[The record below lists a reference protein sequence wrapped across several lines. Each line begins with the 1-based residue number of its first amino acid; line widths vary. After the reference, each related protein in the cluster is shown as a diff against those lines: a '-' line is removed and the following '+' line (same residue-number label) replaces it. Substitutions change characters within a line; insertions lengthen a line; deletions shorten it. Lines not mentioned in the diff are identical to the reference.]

1 MHGDPSSH
9 SYHEHALFDE
19 LSATPAVS
27 AAAPRISVGPMVGGV
42 TAQSAKVFVRTVN
55 AGAVRIEYS
64 RDAAFS
70 TPTFTPATMTAAIN
84 DFTTI
89 HSLNGLVPE
98 SFYFY
103 RVHVDGQLQ
112 QTPLHTFKTFP
123 VAGTVRNFSF
133 AVTADLINASTN
145 SAVGAPAYASL
156 AADNPLFMLQI
167 GDFDHRNPGSLTAM
181 RAMHRSV
188 LGPTTASGADFER
201 YIAANMPVAHVWDD
215 HDYGINN
222 GDKTFA
228 GRSSALKAFREYYP
242 TPNAP
247 NLAGIWH
254 SFSAGQIDVMMLDVR
269 SQRDPVTTSEGP
281 GKSMLD
287 GDNIANGQKAW
298 LKAALLNSTATWKF
312 VVSGVPFNP
321 TTKPAD
327 AWGAYATE
335 RNELLNFI
343 RSNDIEGVIIVSG
356 DLHSGGG
363 IDNGT
368 NAGVPEITVPHTNL
382 NTSQFSSGP
391 VGTWSQGVISGVN
404 NPGYALIQVDA
415 TGVTLQVKG
424 ANGQVKKSL
433 RLTDDPA
440 PPPPPPPSGQ
450 IVYRINTGGPQIA
463 GSPAWSADT
472 TAAPSPFSNATTGG
486 NSAVGTSTAVIN
498 MTHPSIPAGTPM
510 SIFQN
515 ERFDKAGVPNLL
527 WDFPVTPGQY
537 EVRLYFAE
545 TNATTSIVG
554 GRVFDVMIEGA
565 TRLDNYDIFAE
576 VGRNKAMVKSFI
588 VTSDANLDIDF
599 LRVTQNPTVTGIE
612 ILRDGAVAAS
622 LTAGAP
628 KLASAGVVL
637 SSMTAFQFVGP
648 LQIDNAI
655 AVFSDRFAHR
665 GIRLEAAA
673 ALQRAWESTLTF
685 EALDP
690 VSVNNAWA
698 ASRAAADSA
707 KLTSV
712 FSRPLDIPRSSAL
725 DAAFAELLPHEVAAS
740 RN

>member
-1 MHGDPSSH
+1 LHGDPSSH
-9 SYHEHALFDE
+9 SQHEHPLLDE
-19 LSATPAVS
+19 LSATLAVS
-27 AAAPRISVGPMVGGV
+27 AAAPRLSVGPMVGGV
-42 TAQSAKVFVRTVN
+42 TAQSVKVFVRTVN

-70 TPTFTPATMTAAIN
+70 TSIFTPATTTAAIN

-98 SFYFY
+98 SVYFC

-123 VAGTVRNFSF
+123 VTGTVRNFSF

-145 SAVGAPAYASL
+145 PAVGAPAYASL

-167 GDFDHRNPGSLTAM
+167 GDFDHRNPGSLVAM
-181 RAMHRSV
+181 RGMHRSV
-188 LGPTTASGADFER
+188 LGPTTASGADFDQH
-201 YIAANMPVAHVWDD
+201 IAANMPVFHVWDD

-228 GRSSALKAFREYYP
+228 GRPSALKAFREYYP
-242 TPNAP
+242 TPNTP
-247 NLAGIWH
+247 NPAGIWH

-269 SQRDPVTTSEGP
+269 SQRDPVTTPDGP

-382 NTSQFSSGP
+382 NTSQFGSGP
-391 VGTWSQGVISGVN
+391 VGTWSEGVISGVN
-404 NPGYALIQVDA
+404 NPGYVLIQVDA

-424 ANGQVKKSL
+424 TNGQVKKLL
-433 RLTDDPA
+433 RLTDDST
-440 PPPPPPPSGQ
+440 PPPGP
-450 IVYRINTGGPQIA
+450 IIYRINAGGPQIA
-463 GSPAWSADT
+463 GSAAWSADT
-472 TAAPSPFSNATTGG
+472 PTAPSPFSNATSGG

-498 MTHPSIPAGTPM
+498 MTHPSIPLGTPM

-545 TNATTSIVG
+545 TNAATSIVG
-554 GRVFDVMIEGA
+554 GRVFDVVIEGA

-576 VGRNKAMVKSFI
+576 VGRNKAVVKSFL
-588 VTSDANLDIDF
+588 VTSNANLDIDF
-599 LRVTQNPTVTGIE
+599 LRVTQNPTITGIE
-612 ILRDGAVAAS
+612 ILHVNALAATLVAT
-622 LTAGAP
+622 TAQPA
-628 KLASAGVVL
+628 KHASATP
-637 SSMTAFQFVGP
+637 TAMPIPFIGP
-648 LQIDNAI
+648 LPIDTAL
-655 AVFSDRFAHR
+655 ATFTDRFPRRALLADATAHR
-665 GIRLEAAA
+665 LRSRELTPQSEPPGHSAVGGSLSAAA
-673 ALQRAWESTLTF
+673 RAG
-685 EALDP
+685 
-690 VSVNNAWA
+690 V
-698 ASRAAADSA
+698 DSA
-707 KLTSV
+707 KLAAV
-712 FSRPLDIPRSSAL
+712 YGRPRDVPLSRAL
-725 DAAFAELLPHEVAAS
+725 DAAFTELMPHEFAAF